1 MTDHATST
9 KRLSAAEALRAL
21 YIDFEGRKDEA
32 PVLLGVHRRG
42 RGSRPN
48 VQQDVVDETFAG
60 LVPRYLP
67 LREAVGNVVRR
78 AEHGDRRIVS
88 WSEHDLRVVRT
99 LRDEDPELVARF
111 EALYA
116 NALAVAK
123 RWRNRVHDG
132 IKPESGELGGYLS
145 LIKYQVPDD
154 AEPGHVGDTIRDLRP
169 RLERGL
175 PLTVSQQARWD
186 HLVKHNRF
194 DCAGM
199 RAVCLRAT
207 RELDAEAGSPNGGR
221 GGVVTAK
228 VARQAHTVPMEWRGN

>member
-1 MTDHATST
+1 V
-9 KRLSAAEALRAL
+9 KSAP
-21 YIDFEGRKDEA
+21 Y
-32 PVLLGVHRRG
+32 
-42 RGSRPN
+42 
-48 VQQDVVDETFAG
+48 VQQDVVDQAFAG

-67 LREAVGNVVRR
+67 LDDAVENVVRR

-88 WSEHDLRVVRT
+88 WSEHDLRVVRN
-99 LRDEDPELVARF
+99 LREEDPELVARF
-111 EALYA
+111 EARYA
-116 NALAVAK
+116 NALSISK

-145 LIKYQVPDD
+145 LIKYPVPDD

-175 PLTVSQQARWD
+175 PLTASLQVRWD
-186 HLVKHNRF
+186 HLVEHNRF

-207 RELDAEAGSPNGGR
+207 RELDAAAGSIDAI
-221 GGVVTAK
+221 VSSK
-228 VARQAHTVPMEWRGN
+228 LSQACGTLHVRSLAPAMRSAG

>member
-1 MTDHATST
+1 MTEASKTS
-9 KRLSAAEALRAL
+9 KRLTAAEALRAL
-21 YIDFEGRKDEA
+21 YIDFEGRKDEP

-42 RGSRPN
+42 RGSRPY
-48 VQQDVVDETFAG
+48 VQQDVVDEAFAG

-67 LREAVGNVVRR
+67 LHGAIENVVRR
-78 AEHGDRRIVS
+78 AEHGNRRIVS

-99 LRDEDPELVARF
+99 LADEDPDLVARF
-111 EALYA
+111 EASYV

-123 RWRNRVHDG
+123 RWRNRLHGGDN
-132 IKPESGELGGYLS
+132 PEHGRLADYLVLIGYP
-145 LIKYQVPDD
+145 VPDD

-175 PLTVSQQARWD
+175 PLTVSQQARWG
-186 HLVKHNRF
+186 HLVEHNRF

-207 RELDAEAGSPNGGR
+207 RER
-221 GGVVTAK
+221 
-228 VARQAHTVPMEWRGN
+228 RQPKGDSRA

>member
-1 MTDHATST
+1 MVDQA
-9 KRLSAAEALRAL
+9 
-21 YIDFEGRKDEA
+21 FE
-32 PVLLGVHRRG
+32 
-42 RGSRPN
+42 
-48 VQQDVVDETFAG
+48 G

-67 LREAVGNVVRR
+67 LRDAVEHVVRR
-78 AEHGDRRIVS
+78 AEHGGRRIVS

-111 EALYA
+111 EARYV

-145 LIKYQVPDD
+145 LIKYPVPDD

-175 PLTVSQQARWD
+175 PLTVSQQARWG
-186 HLVKHNRF
+186 HLVEHNRF

-207 RELDAEAGSPNGGR
+207 RELDAAAGSPDGE
-221 GGVVTAK
+221 V
-228 VARQAHTVPMEWRGN
+228 EL